1 MHAEEHAA
9 LVSESKADGRCN
21 EGLSICLPHAK
32 KPLQPLYFAVRL
44 EAATTALKAAVEK
57 VQPEASAWASS
68 RLRSCG
74 RVQTK
79 LVESSGM
86 VS

>member
-1 MHAEEHAA
+1 MADATKVC
-9 LVSESKADGRCN
+9 LFVS
-21 EGLSICLPHAK
+21 LTQK